1 MESENMPQRLNSNMY
16 GRSQENHKYSS
27 MDFTAVSFKQLTS
40 NRGVCKF
47 PPIPYK
53 ILCCT
58 GLVEQSDKYFS
69 YKIAKH
75 CIIFMFTFLVIIS
88 WAPYIAQSN
97 FRDIKIRFAL
107 LSGFITPLII
117 YYAMLQ
123 KRKLL
128 TATLSKLNGMPP
140 YNKKI
145 NLFAFLLCCMPF
157 VYTVWVTVTCNK
169 RNAAKHLAY
178 GYDIESVP
186 VQIFLVSSKCFLSAI
201 LRPGFSNF
209 VALVF
214 CILCQRCCTRV
225 EMLTLEVQQVPPEAF
240 GIPKQI
246 DMIKRKAKIEDILQ
260 NIQDIFSLP
269 SFLLVVE
276 NFLSCSAIIGFY
288 LYNGSEKSVT
298 HTYAQSFLHTLNS
311 LGCLVLMIWVVGG
324 VPIQMRKLK
333 EAFRK
338 KKRLRLI
345 YVCAREE
352 ISLHAECFENSDF
365 VFTGCDVISFRRTLI
380 LAILGTLLTYTALL
394 INWVTK

>member
-1 MESENMPQRLNSNMY
+1 MPQRLNSNIY

-27 MDFTAVSFKQLTS
+27 LDLMNVSFKQVTS
-40 NRGVCKF
+40 NRSVCKF
-47 PPIPYK
+47 PSIPYK
-53 ILCCT
+53 FLCCT

-69 YKIAKH
+69 YKIAKYS
-75 CIIFMFTFLVIIS
+75 IIFLFTSLVIIN

-97 FRDIKIRFAL
+97 FRDIKARFSL
-107 LSGFITPLII
+107 LTGFITPLII

-140 YNKKI
+140 YDKKI
-145 NLFAFLLCCMPF
+145 NLFAFMLCCMPF
-157 VYTVWVTVTCNK
+157 VYSVWVTVTSNK
-169 RNAAKHLAY
+169 RNAARHSAY
-178 GYDIESVP
+178 GYDIKSVP
-186 VQIFLVSSKCFLSAI
+186 VQILFVSSKLFLSAL

-214 CILCQRCCTRV
+214 CILCQRCCTRI
-225 EMLTLEVQQVPPEAF
+225 EMLRQEVLQVPPEAF

-269 SFLLVVE
+269 SFFLVVE
-276 NFLSCSAIIGFY
+276 NFLSCSAIIGFS
-288 LYNGSEKSVT
+288 LYNGSANSVA

-311 LGCLVLMIWVVGG
+311 SGCLVLITWVVGG
-324 VPIQMRKLK
+324 VPIQMRTLK

-365 VFTGCDVISFRRTLI
+365 VFTGCDVISFRRSLI
-380 LAILGTLLTYTALL
+380 LAIFGTLLTYTALL